1 MYILTYKL
9 MGNVFKHHRKFMY
22 LEDMNLFIKKLK
34 PTEIL
39 LWEEVSNDR

>member
-9 MGNVFKHHRKFMY
+9 MGSIYRKHRRFQY

-34 PTEIL
+34 PYDL
-39 LWEEVSNDR
+39 LVWEEIPNE